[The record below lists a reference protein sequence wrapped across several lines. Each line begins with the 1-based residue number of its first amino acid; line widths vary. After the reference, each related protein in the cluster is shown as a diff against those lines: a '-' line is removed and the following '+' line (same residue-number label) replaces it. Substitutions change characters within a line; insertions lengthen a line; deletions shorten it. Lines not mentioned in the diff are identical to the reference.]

1 MSAHGWA
8 LNKLMSDMLDDRTIV
23 ISGELSRSASTAVLS
38 QLLLLNGTN
47 PDEDIR
53 LYIDSA
59 AGSPSAAFAICDVI
73 DWVTP
78 DVSTWAVGTVESA
91 ATLVLCAGAAGKRYA
106 LPGSAVVLREPG
118 LDEGLAGEHL
128 ESPEAVHRK
137 WVDDMVRLLA
147 ERTRRSPDAVAGDLR
162 GHRRL
167 SAAESVAYGIVDQVV
182 AGGKYAPQGN

>member
-23 ISGELSRSASTAVLS
+23 ISGELGRSASTSVVS
-38 QLLLLNGTN
+38 QLLLLNATN

-59 AGSPSAAFAICDVI
+59 AGSLSSAFAICDMI
-73 DWVTP
+73 NWVAP
-78 DVSTWAVGTVESA
+78 EVSTWAVGTVESA
-91 ATLVLCAGAAGKRYA
+91 ATLVLCAGAPGKRYA

-118 LDEGLAGEHL
+118 LDEGLDGEHL
-128 ESPEAVHRK
+128 AAPAALHRK
-137 WVDDMVRLLA
+137 WVHDMVRLLS
-147 ERTRRSPDAVAGDLR
+147 ERTRRSPDVVAGDLR
-162 GHRRL
+162 AHRRL
-167 SAAESVAYGIVDQVV
+167 SAPEAVAYGIVDQAA